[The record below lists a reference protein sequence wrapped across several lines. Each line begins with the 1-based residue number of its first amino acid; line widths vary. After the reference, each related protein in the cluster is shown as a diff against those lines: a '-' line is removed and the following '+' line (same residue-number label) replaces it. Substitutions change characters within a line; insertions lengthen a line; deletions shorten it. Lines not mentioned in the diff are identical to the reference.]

1 MDISSLPTIAGYN
14 PSFIGVIDSP
24 NMININDHQDIEN
37 QFNEGDK
44 GILAFELR
52 YIPDWYKGICISNV
66 DTLLKVKGTKL
77 WKQSSFDGNTLL
89 VYFIKDSPALV
100 IIPIVISAIALAIVI
115 IASVTIM
122 KVSDNQR
129 AEYES
134 SADITKSMLAQG
146 YTPEQI
152 QATLLALG
160 KSIPDSP
167 ALKLPSSSDFM
178 SLALVLVVVIAGIIL
193 IPMFIKR

>member
-14 PSFIGVIDSP
+14 PSYIGVIDAP
-24 NMININDHQDIEN
+24 NMLSINDHQDIEN
-37 QFNEGDK
+37 QFNEGEK

-52 YIPDWYKGICISNV
+52 YIPDWYKGIALSDV
-66 DTLLKVKGTKL
+66 DTLLKVKGVTL

-89 VYFIKDSPALV
+89 VYFTKASPMLAIIPLV
-100 IIPIVISAIALAIVI
+100 IGAIVLAVVI
-115 IASVTIM
+115 IASVTVM

-167 ALKLPSSSDFM
+167 ALKLPGSSDFM
-178 SLALVLVVVIAGIIL
+178 SLALVLVVVIAGVIL